1 MGRDANGKRKT
12 LRYSHAD
19 RQEVVDWR
27 IKRLAERL
35 DGTLTE
41 PSHQTVEDFFE
52 HWLDMTV
59 SHEVKPR
66 TLFDYRL
73 VLKRYVYPEIGQMRL
88 QKLTAQQIQALYH
101 KRLQG
106 GLGSRTIQLAHA
118 VVRRGL
124 QQAVQWQLIP
134 RNPADAVRRPRVE
147 RREPQTLERDQV
159 IWFIRAASDDRLH
172 ALYTLAVTA
181 GLRLGELLG
190 LRWSDIN
197 MDAGTLTVAQTL
209 GHLGTK
215 HFFGTPKSKASRRT
229 IDLPGLALAAL
240 RRWRREQAEERLLI
254 GAAWEYPDLVFTTTV
269 GSPLNPSNV
278 RSRSF
283 LAVLERAGCP
293 KIRFHDLRHTAA
305 TLMLSQGVQARVL
318 QDVLGHADIRM
329 TLGTYAHVL
338 REQKKEAARK
348 VDAFLA
354 AVSKS

>member
-1 MGRDANGKRKT
+1 MRF
-12 LRYSHAD
+12 SHAD
-19 RQEVVDWR
+19 RQEVVEWR

-35 DGTLTE
+35 AGTLTE
-41 PSHQTVEDFFE
+41 PSRQTVQEFFD
-52 HWLDMTV
+52 HWLDTTV

-73 VLKRYVYPEIGQMRL
+73 VLQRYVYPDIGQTHL
-88 QKLTAQQIQALYH
+88 QKLTAQRIQALYH
-101 KRLQG
+101 KRLQA
-106 GLGSRTIQLAHA
+106 GLGPRTIQLAHA
-118 VVRRGL
+118 VLRRGL
-124 QQAVQWQLIP
+124 QQAVAWQLIP

-147 RREPQTLERDQV
+147 RKQPQTLEPEQV
-159 IWFIRAASDDRLH
+159 ARFLQAASEDRLH

-197 MDAGTLTVAQTL
+197 LDAGTLTVAQTL
-209 GHLGTK
+209 GYLGSK
-215 HFFGTPKSKASRRT
+215 YFFGTPKSKASHRT
-229 IDLPGLALAAL
+229 IDLPTVTVADL
-240 RRWRREQAEERLLI
+240 RRWRREQEQERFLVD
-254 GAAWEYPDLVFTTTV
+254 AAWEYPDLVFTTTV

-283 LAVLERAGCP
+283 LAILERADCP

-305 TLMLSQGVQARVL
+305 TLMLAQGVQARVL

-354 AVSKS
+354 AVSKC